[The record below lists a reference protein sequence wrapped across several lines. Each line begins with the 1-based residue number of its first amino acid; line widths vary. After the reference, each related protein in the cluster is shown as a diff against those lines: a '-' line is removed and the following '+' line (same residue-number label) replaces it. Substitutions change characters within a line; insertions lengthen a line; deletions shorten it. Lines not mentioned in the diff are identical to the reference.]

1 MKKLVSTSI
10 MKLEY
15 SVSTN
20 PDRNPIEKLDSEIR
34 IVAPEYLQKTIEQ
47 NSGKVIKSEDQSLW
61 VLFKSVTTAALTAI
75 KIQKDLGK
83 QKEILIRTAISFGD
97 ILHENGDIH
106 GDAVNLVSS
115 ICLITPFGENYFSK
129 AAALVA
135 NSAEVKIN
143 FLGEFE
149 LNGLNHRENIY
160 NLNTASETLV
170 IKDQVIIMSWLV
182 NFDEMMLG
190 SLDDIKSFLKE
201 HESNAQSLCKTH
213 GGILHNTWFSCHIIS
228 FKDSYFALSGIKV
241 WVNRWIKFLKE
252 KNLDNHLYIAI
263 YKGGFRKFRSTIY
276 GFSQMVNPSIAK
288 SLNPLHS
295 AVLVTKEIFDEVKET
310 DLASSLN
317 EFDPF
322 TLGEN
327 EDEKELSRKQSINS
341 GFIEGEKA
349 YEFKV

>member
-20 PDRNPIEKLDSEIR
+20 LESETIEELDSAVGEE
-34 IVAPEYLQKTIEQ
+34 PGTYLHKKIERH
-47 NSGKVIKSEDQSLW
+47 SGKVIKTEGQCLW
-61 VLFKSVTTAALTAI
+61 ILFKSVTTAALTAI
-75 KIQKDLGK
+75 GIQRDLGK

-97 ILHENGDIH
+97 IIHENGDVH
-106 GDAVNLVSS
+106 GDAVNQVSS
-115 ICLITPFGENYFSK
+115 ICLITPFGENYLSK

-135 NSAEVKIN
+135 NKAELKIN

-182 NFDEMMLG
+182 NFDEMMMG

-201 HESNAQSLCKTH
+201 HESNAQRLCKTH
-213 GGILHNTWFSCHIIS
+213 GGILHNTMFSCHIIS
-228 FKDSYFALSGIKV
+228 FKDSYSALSGIKV
-241 WVNRWIKFLKE
+241 WVNSWIKFLKK

-288 SLNPLHS
+288 SLNPFQS

-310 DLASSLN
+310 DLVSSLN

-327 EDEKELSRKQSINS
+327 ENEKELSRKVSINS
-341 GFIEGEKA
+341 GFIEDEKA

>member
-20 PDRNPIEKLDSEIR
+20 PDRNPSEKLGYEIR
-34 IVAPEYLQKTIEQ
+34 IETAKYLQKTIEK
-47 NSGKVIKSEDQSLW
+47 NFGKVIKTEDQSLW

-75 KIQKDLGK
+75 EIQKNLVK
-83 QKEILIRTAISFGD
+83 QKEIQIRTAISFGD

-129 AAALVA
+129 AAALVV

-143 FLGEFE
+143 FLGEFD
-149 LNGLNHRENIY
+149 LNGLNQRENIY

-190 SLDDIKSFLKE
+190 SLYDIKSSLKE
-201 HESNAQSLCKTH
+201 HESNAQGVCKTY
-213 GGILHNTWFSCHIIS
+213 GGILHNTMFSCHIIS
-228 FKDSYFALSGIKV
+228 FKDSYSALSGIKV
-241 WVNRWIKFLKE
+241 WVNRWVKFLKK

-276 GFSQMVNPSIAK
+276 DFSQMVNPSIAK
-288 SLNPLHS
+288 SLNPFQS
-295 AVLVTKEIFDEVKET
+295 AVVVTKEIFHDIKET

-322 TLGEN
+322 TLGED